1 MGARLRSSPRIQSAT
16 VVLSA
21 FRKDAGLSQI
31 KLALLLGVGQSYIS
45 KIALADTYVDVFVCS
60 DWVVAYGVKLSTP
73 IKCLTES
80 IHNDDFRK
88 GT

>member
-1 MGARLRSSPRIQSAT
+1 MPVSVHHPKYKALRLSLA
-16 VVLSA
+16 A

-45 KIALADTYVDVFVCS
+45 KIERAEAYVDVFVYI
-60 DWVVAYGVKLSTP
+60 DWVVACGIKPSTA
-73 IKCLTES
+73 IRCLTES
-80 IHNDDFRK
+80 IHNDHFRK